1 MADWMK
7 PSPQGDPSIA
17 PSPLATRA
25 DDADSFENA
34 PAGYML
40 LNADGHIDRIN
51 RAGAALLG
59 WEANWLRGKRFE
71 RWVLEADR
79 PLLAAHWRRCTHHP
93 KGDNEELR
101 VKSRQGRIVTV
112 RLDSAAERHENGEP
126 AGCRCLMIDVS
137 GEQRSARKLRQ
148 LQAQLAHVARLNTV
162 GEMAAGLA
170 HELNQPLG
178 TVVLNCETAL
188 RLLAAGKAADYE
200 FVEVLGHARDA
211 AAFASEVVR
220 HLRGFLRQGNDTRS
234 ACELRDLL
242 RDVATLIRADARDND
257 MELGLE
263 IAPRLPTMCVDAVQ
277 IEQVLLNL
285 AHNSIEAMRETRE
298 ESGKVTIAVRE
309 LGAGDI
315 QFSVTDT
322 GPGMDARQLSR
333 AFAPFFTTK
342 CGGMGMGL
350 SISRS
355 IVETHGGRLWA
366 ESEPGRGTSV
376 HFVLPPASD
385 TDRADPA

>member
-1 MADWMK
+1 M
-7 PSPQGDPSIA
+7 
-17 PSPLATRA
+17 LL
-25 DDADSFENA
+25 DAD
-34 PAGYML
+34 GR
-40 LNADGHIDRIN
+40 IDRIN

-59 WEANWLRGKRFE
+59 WDANWLQGRIFE

-79 PLLAAHWRRCTHHP
+79 PLLTAHRRRCMRHRAS
-93 KGDNEELR
+93 DNQELR

-112 RLDSAAERHENGEP
+112 RLDSAAEHENDEP

-188 RLLAAGKAADYE
+188 RLLAGGKAADYE

-220 HLRGFLRQGNDTRS
+220 HLRGFLRQGKDTRS

-242 RDVATLIRADARDND
+242 HDVATLIRADARDND
-257 MELGLE
+257 MELGLD
-263 IAPRLPTMCVDAVQ
+263 IAPQLPTLCVDAVQ

-285 AHNSIEAMRETRE
+285 AHNSIEAMRETGD
-298 ESGKVTIAVRE
+298 ESGKVTIALRD
-309 LGAGDI
+309 LGRDGI

-322 GPGMDARQLSR
+322 GPGMDARQLAR

-342 CGGMGMGL
+342 SGGMGMGL

-385 TDRADPA
+385 SDTADPA